1 MNDEGGLHWGLDSFP
16 SGVDLNHVSYE
27 PGHIVLDFYFFF
39 MALHLLGRFRLPLP
53 LFEHISKSSHHCHR
67 SEHQCTWR
75 FSWLGCP
82 FV

>member
-1 MNDEGGLHWGLDSFP
+1 MMREGCTGGLTP
-16 SGVDLNHVSYE
+16 SPLELISTTSPMN
-27 PGHIVLDFYFFF
+27 GHIVLDFYFFF